1 MSNMSNMSATSTRTI
16 TIPFLGARTYIH
28 ASTLFEAATA
38 GLPGLAWFSFKLQ
51 KPILTNRL
59 RIDDALAGAAQ
70 TTDDTV
76 ATLEWRGA
84 EGEGFMNIRALD
96 PVQPLERIEDT
107 EAAAMAAIAE
117 TPGEAAFTGAW
128 PFPAIRMT
136 DSLFRRICLQC
147 KPLGEGEVW
156 LLAAVTMDV
165 PAPDTPLKVVRDA
178 LLPGGRLLRAK
189 VLANDVPCGQVF
201 ASVGHIR

>member
-1 MSNMSNMSATSTRTI
+1 MSSTPDTSTRII
-16 TIPFLGARTYIH
+16 TAPFMGARIYIH
-28 ASTLFEAATA
+28 PSTLFEAATA
-38 GLPGLAWFSFKLQ
+38 NLPGLAWFSLKLQ

-59 RIDDALAGAAQ
+59 RIDDAPAGAAQ

-107 EAAAMAAIAE
+107 EASAMAAIAE

-136 DSLFRRICLQC
+136 DCLLRRICLQC
-147 KPLGEGEVW
+147 NLLDGNKAW
-156 LLAAVTMDV
+156 LLAAVTMEI
-165 PAPDTPLKVVRDA
+165 PAPDTPLRVVRDA

-189 VLANDVPCGQVF
+189 VLANDVTCGQMF